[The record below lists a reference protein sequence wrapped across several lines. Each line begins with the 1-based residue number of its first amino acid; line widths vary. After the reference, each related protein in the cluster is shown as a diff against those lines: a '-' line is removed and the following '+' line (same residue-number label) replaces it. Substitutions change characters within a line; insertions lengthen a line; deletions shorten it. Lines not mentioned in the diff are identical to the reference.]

1 MLFKL
6 TSRYRFVVPALY
18 VLGIVILFAA
28 LGYVFF
34 RQAYCEDC
42 DFSQINPSSYL
53 MPIIAYLSIGLVGI
67 TIAFAR
73 KTASEKN
80 ALEFVSDMEDQREN
94 LQQVYQIRKSMLL
107 PSGKLDRRKASVYM
121 EGLYQIQLPVT
132 RAPECDVAALPNG
145 NSPEEASSAHEKD
158 IKFRVSASA
167 VLNAMEKCANAIR
180 YGIYDEDF
188 IYNIYGS
195 QFIDLYE
202 LTYGLI
208 KERQLKNARIW
219 VNFEWLA
226 VKWTLRRN
234 ITGVISKES
243 NGTSYVINEALSALK
258 EHNKIRPI
266 KRRLKKYERKLERRK
281 FPM

>member
-6 TSRYRFVVPALY
+6 MNRYRFVVPALY
-18 VLGIVILFAA
+18 FLGLSILLGV
-28 LGYVFF
+28 LGYVFYK
-34 RQAYCEDC
+34 QAYCDAC
-42 DFSQINPSSYL
+42 SFSQINPSSYL

-67 TIAFAR
+67 TIGFTR

-80 ALEFVSDMEDQREN
+80 ALEFVSDMEEQREH
-94 LQQVYQIRKSMLL
+94 LQELYQIRKTMLL
-107 PSGKLDRRKASVYM
+107 PSGKLDRRKAAAYM
-121 EGLYQIQLPVT
+121 ERLYQIQVP
-132 RAPECDVAALPNG
+132 PEPQEEQQ
-145 NSPEEASSAHEKD
+145 PETKDTPSSAAPVNKD
-158 IKFRVSASA
+158 IKLRTSASA
-167 VLNAMEKCANAIR
+167 ILNAMEKCANAIR

-243 NGTSYVINEALSALK
+243 NGTSYIINEALSALK
-258 EHNKIRPI
+258 EHNKIRPVE
-266 KRRLKKYERKLERRK
+266 KKLNKYEKKLERRK